1 MYWKGVVCVTWQ
13 NLFALCG
20 IDETVQSLTGIYSS
34 ESAAEQEL
42 EHWFSSVDFESLP
55 PEVSCM
61 AAVAAAGNGF
71 SGTPADLIPRLRG
84 IIKYVHTLNAGMISG
99 VCMLG
104 EALNKAQIPLILLG
118 DTALYLTSPKAPER
132 HLWQMRI
139 GVPEADYSHTL
150 KIARE
155 AGFRVEEYRY
165 TALVSQN
172 ATRQITIIPLPGSAG
187 LWQGASE
194 CKKGNAVF
202 LCPERGEV
210 LISVC
215 QDTFRALTR
224 NTPRSAM
231 IRWVMDFTSLSRQLT
246 EQDWHLAAKAAKQEQ
261 ACAHVYLL
269 CMLYAGMT
277 GQYPAQTSLFGDG
290 RDADTLLKA
299 LECYLSHP
307 KKGGKLRR
315 SYLLCRMRRPDSAFA
330 AALLFLRQ
338 ILRKALPGD

>member
-1 MYWKGVVCVTWQ
+1 
-13 NLFALCG
+13 
-20 IDETVQSLTGIYSS
+20 
-34 ESAAEQEL
+34 
-42 EHWFSSVDFESLP
+42 
-55 PEVSCM
+55 M
-61 AAVAAAGNGF
+61 AAVTAARNGF

-84 IIKYVHTLNAGMISG
+84 IIKYAHTLNAGMISG

-139 GVPEADYSHTL
+139 GVPETDYSHTL
-150 KIARE
+150 NIARE

-165 TALVSQN
+165 TALASQN

-194 CKKGNAVF
+194 YKKGNAVF
-202 LCPERGEV
+202 LCPARSEV

-215 QDTFRALTR
+215 QDAFRALTR

-231 IRWVMDFTSLSRQLT
+231 IRWAVDFRCLSQQLS
-246 EQDWHLAAKAAKQEQ
+246 EQDWLLAAKAAKREH
-261 ACAHVYLL
+261 ATAHVYLL

-277 GQYPAQTSLFGDG
+277 GQYPAQTSQFGDG
-290 RDADTLLKA
+290 RDADALLA
-299 LECYLSHP
+299 TLECYLSHP
-307 KKGGKLRR
+307 KRGGKLRR
-315 SYLLCRMRRPDSAFA
+315 SYLLCRMRRPDSALA
-330 AALLFLRQ
+330 AAFLFLRQ
-338 ILRKALPGD
+338 ILRKVIPGD